1 MEVLKSILEAILL
14 GLSLSADCFAVSLCS
29 STGLRLPGKSSRRHS
44 SNPSSTPDT
53 TPSTSGTAPTSA
65 GDTTAAKRSIA
76 GLASAFAI
84 TQTGLLLAGWLLG
97 HVFRTFFESRISH
110 FETICSV
117 AAFVLL
123 MFVAVEMFISAL
135 RGKTEKINLSSARNI
150 IIGAVATSIDALT
163 VGLSLALSGMVLS
176 EILPSAAAV
185 LVVTAVAVV
194 AGIFSGSALGRNY
207 GRTAVFTG
215 SAILAAIAVYTLLF

>member
-1 MEVLKSILEAILL
+1 MEVLKSILEALLL

-29 STGLRLPGKSSRRHS
+29 STGLHLPGKSPRS
-44 SNPSSTPDT
+44 SDT
-53 TPSTSGTAPTSA
+53 TSA
-65 GDTTAAKRSIA
+65 GDATAAKRSIA

-110 FETICSV
+110 FEMICSV

-123 MFVAVEMFISAL
+123 MFVAVEMFLSAL

-163 VGLSLALSGMVLS
+163 VGLSLALSGMALS

-194 AGIFSGSALGRNY
+194 AGILSGSALGRNY

>member
-1 MEVLKSILEAILL
+1 MEVLKSILEALLL

-29 STGLRLPGKSSRRHS
+29 STGLHLPGRSSRIS
-44 SNPSSTPDT
+44 DT
-53 TPSTSGTAPTSA
+53 TSA
-65 GDTTAAKRSIA
+65 GDATAAKRSIA

-123 MFVAVEMFISAL
+123 MFVAVEMFLSAL

-163 VGLSLALSGMVLS
+163 VGLSLALSGMALS

-194 AGIFSGSALGRNY
+194 AGILSGSALGRNY

>member
-1 MEVLKSILEAILL
+1 MEVLKTILEALLL

-29 STGLRLPGKSSRRHS
+29 STGLRLPGKSPRS
-44 SNPSSTPDT
+44 SGSAPSSASP
-53 TPSTSGTAPTSA
+53 SGTASPDDA
-65 GDTTAAKRSIA
+65 TAAKRSVA
-76 GLASAFAI
+76 GLAGAFAL
-84 TQTGLLLAGWLLG
+84 TQTSLLLVGWLLG

-123 MFVAVEMFISAL
+123 MFVAIEMFLSAL

-150 IIGAVATSIDALT
+150 SIGAVATSIDALT
-163 VGLSLALSGMVLS
+163 VGLSLALSGMVIGD
-176 EILPSAAAV
+176 ILPSAAAV
-185 LVVTAVAVV
+185 LVVTAAAVV
-194 AGIFSGSALGRNY
+194 AGILSGSALGRNY

>member
-1 MEVLKSILEAILL
+1 M
-14 GLSLSADCFAVSLCS
+14 
-29 STGLRLPGKSSRRHS
+29 
-44 SNPSSTPDT
+44 
-53 TPSTSGTAPTSA
+53 
-65 GDTTAAKRSIA
+65 A
-76 GLASAFAI
+76 GLAGAFAL
-84 TQTGLLLAGWLLG
+84 TQTALLLAGWLLG

-123 MFVAVEMFISAL
+123 MFVAVEMFLSAL

-163 VGLSLALSGMVLS
+163 VGLSLALSGMALS
-176 EILPSAAAV
+176 EILPSAGAV

-194 AGIFSGSALGRNY
+194 AGILSGSALGRNY